1 MSVPSESSFNHT
13 DFWRHVRR
21 FMAHVPFKKDV
32 LAMFFASQEAR
43 TTHAGV

>member
-21 FMAHVPFKKDV
+21 FMAHVPFMKDV
-32 LAMFFASQEAR
+32 LAMFYASQEAR

>member
-21 FMAHVPFKKDV
+21 FMAHVPFMKDV